1 MQRLAPP
8 ASTAAEIVCNGTRAL
23 YKAGAWLLY
32 CGRGMAP
39 RAVPFAATTSNR
51 RGEMAH
57 QQTRWAQFGV
67 LITVFFF
74 WGFVAASND
83 ILIPVFKKAFHLS
96 QAQSQLVSVA
106 FYVAY
111 TVGALLYVAASK
123 VLGSDLLQR
132 IGYRNG
138 ICLGLLLSAL
148 GTLLFYPAANSNSFA
163 LMLSGLFI
171 VGLGFA
177 LQQIAANPLAIVMG
191 NPATGAQR
199 LTLAGGI
206 NNLGTTVGPLLVSL
220 AIFGSVAAN
229 NDVASIE
236 SVKVPYLV
244 LGAAFLLV
252 ALLLWFS
259 AVPNHIDLDAV
270 ARDEAADAGKLADR
284 GSAFAYPQLA
294 LGMLAIFLYVGV
306 EVSTVSNLPAYLH
319 EGLGIQTHH
328 LAPYVSLYWA
338 SLMIGRWTGA
348 AGAFELGAG
357 ARRLLTLVLPFL
369 AFGVYL
375 AVNAIARHD
384 VSQFFG
390 YAGVIVVMIAAAG
403 LSRGNPARMLLYFA
417 LCGIAALLIGMA
429 TTGKTSIFAF
439 VSVGLFCSIMW
450 PAIFALAITGLGRHT
465 NQGSSL
471 LIMMIMGG
479 GLVSWAQ
486 GALADAVGV
495 HASFWVGVACFAYL
509 AFYALHAAR
518 ALRTQGIDL
527 DRLTAQD
534 GH

>member
-1 MQRLAPP
+1 MPP
-8 ASTAAEIVCNGTRAL
+8 ADL
-23 YKAGAWLLY
+23 YKPPPRLLY
-32 CGRGMAP
+32 CPDWGAG
-39 RAVPFAATTSNR
+39 AASIGAGPSTTTTNR
-51 RGEMAH
+51 RGTMAQ
-57 QQTRWAQFGV
+57 QQTRWAQFSV

-83 ILIPVFKKAFHLS
+83 ILIPVFKKAFGLT
-96 QAQSQLVSVA
+96 QAQSQWVSVA

-111 TVGALLYVAASK
+111 TVGSLAYMAASK
-123 VLGSDLLQR
+123 LLGRDLLDR

-138 ICLGLLLSAL
+138 ICLGLLVSAL
-148 GTLLFYPAANSNSFA
+148 GTLLFYPAANSGSFA

-206 NNLGTTVGPLLVSL
+206 NNFGTTVGPLLVSL
-220 AIFGSVAAN
+220 AIFGSVAAGN
-229 NDVASIE
+229 EEASIE
-236 SVKVPYLV
+236 SVKIPYLV
-244 LGAAFLLV
+244 LGAAFVLV
-252 ALLLWFS
+252 ALFLRLS
-259 AVPNHIDLDAV
+259 SVPNHIALEPTADDATRDTGPA
-270 ARDEAADAGKLADR
+270 ARA
-284 GSAFAYPQLA
+284 SAFAYPQLA
-294 LGMLAIFLYVGV
+294 LGMVAIFLYVGV
-306 EVSTVSNLPAYLH
+306 EVSTISNLPAYLH
-319 EGLGIQTHH
+319 EGLGIETHH

-348 AGAFELGAG
+348 AGAFEVGAG
-357 ARRLLTLVLPFL
+357 ARRALTWLLPFL
-369 AFGVYL
+369 AFGVFL

-384 VSQFFG
+384 VSQFLG
-390 YAGVIVVMIAAAG
+390 YAGVIVVMVVATL

-417 LCGIAALLIGMA
+417 LCGIVALLIGMA
-429 TTGKTSIFAF
+429 TTGKASIVAF
-439 VSVGLFCSIMW
+439 ISVGLFCSTMW
-450 PAIFALAITGLGRHT
+450 PCIFALAIAGLGRHT

-495 HASFWVGVACFAYL
+495 HASFWVGVACFGYL
-509 AFYALHAAR
+509 AFYALRAGA
-518 ALRTQGIDL
+518 ALRRQGIDL
-527 DRLTAQD
+527 DRLAAER